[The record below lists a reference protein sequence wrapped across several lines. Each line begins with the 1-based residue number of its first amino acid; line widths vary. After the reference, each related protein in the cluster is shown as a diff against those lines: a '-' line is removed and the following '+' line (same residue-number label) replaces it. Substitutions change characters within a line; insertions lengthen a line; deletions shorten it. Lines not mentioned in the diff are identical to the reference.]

1 MHVERNSVI
10 WNTENTYMFV
20 VPVVS
25 TAESHDKMALS
36 CGIFGVGLGATM
48 FTGYKTMYNALG
60 SWNFAKVDA
69 ILDFFSGVL
78 VLVAGSAM
86 SKSPF
91 MKVT

>member
-1 MHVERNSVI
+1 MHVERNSFI

-20 VPVVS
+20 VPVLS

-36 CGIFGVGLGATM
+36 CGIFGVGLGATTV
-48 FTGYKTMYNALG
+48 TGNTTIYNALG
-60 SWNFAKVDA
+60 SWYFAKMDV

-91 MKVT
+91 MKVV